1 MNTTVRYHYNE
12 NSERFQ
18 SGQSR
23 KIVTT
28 PKADENVHD
37 SGHSYIAGNVNSVA
51 TPSNSLAVSDKRKR
65 AVTM

>member
-1 MNTTVRYHYNE
+1 MNTTVRYHYGE

-28 PKADENVHD
+28 PKAGENVRD
-37 SGHSYIAGNVNSVA
+37 SGHPYVAGDVNSVA
-51 TPSNSLAVSDKRKR
+51 TPSSSLAVSYKRKR
-65 AVTM
+65 EVTM